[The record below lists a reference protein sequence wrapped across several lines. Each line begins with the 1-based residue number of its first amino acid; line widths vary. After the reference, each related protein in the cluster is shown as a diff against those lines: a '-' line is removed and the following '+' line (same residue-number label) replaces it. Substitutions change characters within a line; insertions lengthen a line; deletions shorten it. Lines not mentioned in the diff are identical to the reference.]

1 MYTGGLTNGVLA
13 FRLGLAKVWS
23 CVTANTPSSARLR
36 SGRTMLAT
44 TSLVPES
51 GPTNSSRAN
60 SLEPFLAP
68 LLGVRVVGRVVEFP
82 ACSCAPV
89 AHGAKVR
96 VAGGEDDFREVAP
109 FRLVRH
115 VDDG

>member
-23 CVTANTPSSARLR
+23 CVTANSPSSARLR
-36 SGRTMLAT
+36 SGRTMLA

-60 SLEPFLAP
+60 SLQPLLAP
-68 LLGVRVVGRVVEFP
+68 LLGVCVVGRVVEFP

-89 AHGAKVR
+89 PHGAKVR
-96 VAGGEDDFREVAP
+96 VAGGEDDFRVVAP

-115 VDDG
+115 VGDG